1 MDSATKFDRWSN
13 IGQSGASL
21 VDYKTKNNCP
31 IRANTNVS
39 EKMRVIDPLDR
50 V

>member
-1 MDSATKFDRWSN
+1 MDSPTKFDRWSK

-21 VDYKTKNNCP
+21 VHYKAENNCP

-39 EKMRVIDPLDR
+39 EKMRVIDPLGR